1 MKEVILIKV
10 SFEVIGAP
18 VGKGRPRFVRT
29 FRGGRAVTPEK
40 TRKYELEVRN
50 EYIKQSNYYFSEEKM
65 LKMEIDAYF
74 EIPKSTSK
82 KKKDLMLKNILRP
95 TKKPDM
101 DNIIK
106 IIADALNKIA
116 YYDDKQII
124 ECSIRKYYSYKP
136 RVEIDICE
144 TS

>member
-1 MKEVILIKV
+1 
-10 SFEVIGAP
+10 
-18 VGKGRPRFVRT
+18 
-29 FRGGRAVTPEK
+29 
-40 TRKYELEVRN
+40 
-50 EYIKQSNYYFSEEKM
+50 M

-124 ECSIRKYYSYKP
+124 ECSIRKYYSDKP
-136 RVEIDICE
+136 RVKIDISE